1 MSIFLNGIDAKYI
14 TMEAGNKLTP
24 GKVCY
29 TSKNCTADDAAE
41 DETFL
46 GVTKAVRGDLAT
58 VQIAGFVTLSYSGSI
73 YAPGFHYLAALR
85 RYWIV
90 TYKAPVFVLYRNY
103 KKVVIYFVNRSRPV

>member
-58 VQIAGFVTLSYSGSI
+58 VQIAGFVTLPYSGSI
-73 YAPGFHYLAALR
+73 YAPGFHYLCADKNGG
-85 RYWIV
+85 V
-90 TYKAPVFVLYRNY
+90 
-103 KKVVIYFVNRSRPV
+103 KVAELGGREHLVVEIDEQAGTVGLFL